1 MIPFFAAP
9 AFAAECIA
17 RTSTADLSA
26 SLTAAE
32 TAFEKRDKPGVIAAD
47 DRARESLPCLRDA
60 VTPAV
65 AARYHRV
72 DGLRSFLL
80 QDEGAAIRSFA
91 AARSIEPAYV
101 LPASLLPTAHPA
113 RVIYDMAPVAVA
125 SFAPLP
131 EVAGVLRLDGRDL
144 TARPT
149 DRPVIFQLF
158 DEAGA
163 VVTTFCLQAT
173 DPLPPLPAP
182 KAVATAPAS
191 DPVPLPPAP
200 VVRKGPNVP
209 LLAGAA
215 GGLVVSGVLYGIA
228 ASVRGEYD
236 TTEHTA
242 ANATRLEELYGAN
255 HGLVIGSAAAAG
267 VSVALAATAFVVEF

>member
-1 MIPFFAAP
+1 MILFFVSIANAADCAAP
-9 AFAAECIA
+9 TTTAEL
-17 RTSTADLSA
+17 TA
-26 SLTAAE
+26 SLAAAE

-47 DRARESLPCLRDA
+47 DKAREALPCLNDA
-60 VTPAV
+60 VTPGV

-80 QDEGAAIRSFA
+80 QDEGGAIRSFA
-91 AARSIEPAYV
+91 AARSIEPAFV
-101 LPASLLPTAHPA
+101 LPSTLLPTAHPA
-113 RVIYDMAPVAVA
+113 RVLYDMAPVTVA

-131 EVAGVLRLDGRDL
+131 EVSGTLRLDGRDL

-149 DRPVIFQLF
+149 DRPVIYQLF
-158 DEAGA
+158 DETGA

-182 KAVATAPAS
+182 KIVATAPA
-191 DPVPLPPAP
+191 PAPLPPAP
-200 VVRKGPNVP
+200 VAKKGPNVP
-209 LLAGAA
+209 LLVGAA

-228 ASVRGEYD
+228 AGVRGEYD
-236 TTEHTA
+236 ATEPTA
-242 ANATRLEELYGAN
+242 ANAGALEDLYGTN

-267 VSVALAATAFVVEF
+267 VSVALAATALVVRF